1 VRNDPPTPPRE
12 RAERNRRAALA
23 RRAAKRA
30 QQRSDLDV
38 DRLLAEPSPYVAM
51 PPPEAP
57 LARRARPRPR
67 PRARRFAPPPPAAA
81 QTEDEY
87 FVDELLDAMG
97 CLPFS
102 KAALAK
108 PSF

>member
-1 VRNDPPTPPRE
+1 
-12 RAERNRRAALA
+12 
-23 RRAAKRA
+23 
-30 QQRSDLDV
+30 
-38 DRLLAEPSPYVAM
+38 M

-67 PRARRFAPPPPAAA
+67 PRARRFTPPPPAAA

-102 KAALAK
+102 KAELAK

>member
-1 VRNDPPTPPRE
+1 ML
-12 RAERNRRAALA
+12 AELCSSIFI
-23 RRAAKRA
+23 A
-30 QQRSDLDV
+30 QQKRNGPNV
-38 DRLLAEPSPYVAM
+38 TNGAQRLAS
-51 PPPEAP
+51 
-57 LARRARPRPR
+57 
-67 PRARRFAPPPPAAA
+67 ARRFTPPPPAAA

-102 KAALAK
+102 KAPLAK